1 MQTSSGRE
9 FCTLCLTFPPPN
21 RGKQGD
27 TTTFQSLLSCFLVKN
42 PDHACPHGSRVE
54 RKLTMNKRRL
64 RDLFCI
70 LPPPAAS
77 HLSRGQVDP
86 AESRPTSAGPPGP
99 PPTHAHTNCPPRRL
113 LHATT
118 GVTPAANMATR
129 TTPTLCPRDFLLPE
143 GAGAP
148 HAAGSSGARPLP
160 VAELHAGP
168 AGAPSPF
175 CASPLSRN
183 AKRCHPQGRSFS
195 PSNCLRQEQ
204 LRVRCRS
211 AQPSAG
217 SAECSIRN
225 KLRGG

>member
-9 FCTLCLTFPPPN
+9 FCALCLTFSPPN
-21 RGKQGD
+21 GGKQGD
-27 TTTFQSLLSCFLVKN
+27 TTTFQSLLSCILVKN

-77 HLSRGQVDP
+77 HLRRGQVDP
-86 AESRPTSAGPPGP
+86 AESRPTSAGPAGP

-113 LHATT
+113 PHAAT

-129 TTPTLCPRDFLLPE
+129 TTPTLCPRDFLQPE

-148 HAAGSSGARPLP
+148 HAAGSSGVRPLP

-175 CASPLSRN
+175 CTSPPVPKRNEVSSPEPLFFPLQLSAAR
-183 AKRCHPQGRSFS
+183 ATSGSLPLGPTQCRVGGMFHP
-195 PSNCLRQEQ
+195 
-204 LRVRCRS
+204 
-211 AQPSAG
+211 
-217 SAECSIRN
+217 
-225 KLRGG
+225 

>member
-1 MQTSSGRE
+1 
-9 FCTLCLTFPPPN
+9 
-21 RGKQGD
+21 
-27 TTTFQSLLSCFLVKN
+27 
-42 PDHACPHGSRVE
+42 
-54 RKLTMNKRRL
+54 MNKRRL
-64 RDLFCI
+64 RDLFRI

-77 HLSRGQVDP
+77 HLIRGQVDP
-86 AESRPTSAGPPGP
+86 AESRPTSAGRPGP
-99 PPTHAHTNCPPRRL
+99 PLTHAHTNCPPRQL
-113 LHATT
+113 LHAAT

-148 HAAGSSGARPLP
+148 HAAGSSGVRPLP

-183 AKRCHPQGRSFS
+183 ATRCRPQGRSFS

-211 AQPSAG
+211 AQPNAG